1 MGKYETSEP
10 LSKKKGDNIM
20 HLLKLRSGLYIGRI
34 KSYNIKTSCK
44 TGLTYLNL
52 TLTIKVEGRKVD
64 LQKSY
69 CLDIGKNINIVQ
81 IMKDV
86 DGLKENG
93 EVNFKKLYNH
103 FFKVTITYNKWGE
116 PFIEELQ
123 VAEDIELDEEDL
135 V

>member
-1 MGKYETSEP
+1 MR
-10 LSKKKGDNIM
+10 
-20 HLLKLRSGLYIGRI
+20 LLKLRSGLYIGRI
-34 KSYNIKTSCK
+34 KTYNIKTSGK

-103 FFKVTITYNKWGE
+103 FFKVAITYNKWGE